1 MSFFHQVF
9 FSGFG
14 SPSGA
19 ADELPAEEAEDEPR
33 PDEAEAWARSEA
45 AADEP
50 RPEVSAERAL
60 PLREEPSREVPS
72 SVSGA
77 VFPPLRLLRSRSRPR
92 PPRCPLRR
100 RSLRPRPRERLPVSS
115 SVLFSLPLPF
125 SVSAAWAA
133 IPWRRWQEAVSAIL
147 CW

>member
-50 RPEVSAERAL
+50 RPKVSAERAL
-60 PLREEPSREVPS
+60 PLREERV
-72 SVSGA
+72 
-77 VFPPLRLLRSRSRPR
+77 
-92 PPRCPLRR
+92 
-100 RSLRPRPRERLPVSS
+100 PVS
-115 SVLFSLPLPF
+115 L
-125 SVSAAWAA
+125 SAAGSFQSCN
-133 IPWRRWQEAVSAIL
+133 RR
-147 CW
+147 CF

>member
-45 AADEP
+45 AAGEP

-77 VFPPLRLLRSRSRPR
+77 VFPPLRLLRSRFVFVIVCSVIVILGITCGGIRGGR
-92 PPRCPLRR
+92 GNGFRFRF
-100 RSLRPRPRERLPVSS
+100 RLAA
-115 SVLFSLPLPF
+115 LFNLVIADVF
-125 SVSAAWAA
+125 N
-133 IPWRRWQEAVSAIL
+133 
-147 CW
+147 